1 MTAPQATE
9 LPGLIDTYQLYIDG
23 RWVEP
28 ENGRYED
35 ISPAT
40 EHVIA
45 TAPDASINQV
55 GAAIGAARRAFD
67 EGPWADMTAADR
79 ANCLSQL
86 GDALLK
92 HADEFFALS
101 QLEWGCIAN
110 ERVMQVDGAAFM
122 SMHAA
127 QLATQLADEE
137 VTGIG
142 AGTTLLRHAPL
153 GVVSVLTPWN
163 FPHCLNVMKLN
174 HALAAG
180 NTVVLKP
187 SPLTPLA
194 GLALARIIDE
204 NTDFPPGVVN
214 VVTPSGVDAAK
225 LLTTDPRIDM
235 VSFTGSTVVG
245 RQVMSAAGDTLK
257 RLLLELGGKSA
268 CIILDDAQI
277 TDEMLQQMLFDCC
290 SLHAGQACIL
300 HSRLLLPDSLHD
312 DVVDRL
318 AALARAV
325 KVGDPTD
332 PDVQMG
338 PLISDAQRGRVEA
351 HVAGALDDGARLVT
365 GGHRPAGLDLGYYFE
380 PTILDGVQAD
390 SVIAQEEVFG
400 PVLSVI
406 RYRDDDD
413 AVAIANNSRY
423 GLSGAVYGADVDRA
437 VGVARRIRTGQ
448 IAVNGIGPGAAP
460 FGGFKLSGLGREGG
474 GVGGLHQYMEPMAIG
489 VPL

>member
-318 AALARAV
+318 AALRVADQRAHLH
-325 KVGDPTD
+325 VGIRRI
-332 PDVQMG
+332 PDLDRPG
-338 PLISDAQRGRVEA
+338 QRGEPVD
-351 HVAGALDDGARLVT
+351 HVVVQGVRQQQPAVQD
-365 GGHRPAGLDLGYYFE
+365 AGL
-380 PTILDGVQAD
+380 
-390 SVIAQEEVFG
+390 
-400 PVLSVI
+400 
-406 RYRDDDD
+406 
-413 AVAIANNSRY
+413 
-423 GLSGAVYGADVDRA
+423 
-437 VGVARRIRTGQ
+437 
-448 IAVNGIGPGAAP
+448 
-460 FGGFKLSGLGREGG
+460 
-474 GVGGLHQYMEPMAIG
+474 
-489 VPL
+489 

>member
-1 MTAPQATE
+1 MAEVPPT
-9 LPGLIDTYQLYIDG
+9 GLIDTYQLYIDG
-23 RWVEP
+23 SWVEP
-28 ENGRYED
+28 EGGRYDD

-40 EHVIA
+40 ERAIA
-45 TAPDASINQV
+45 TAPDASVGQV
-55 GAAIGAARRAFD
+55 SAAIDAARRAFD
-67 EGPWADMTAADR
+67 DGPWATMTAEQR
-79 ANCLSQL
+79 GNCLNQL
-86 GDALLK
+86 GEALMK
-92 HADEFFALS
+92 HADDFFALS
-101 QLEWGCIAN
+101 QQEWACTAN

-127 QLATQLADEE
+127 GLATQLGDEE

-142 AGTTLLRHAPL
+142 AGTTVLRYEPL

-187 SPLTPLA
+187 SPLTPVA

-204 NTDFPPGVVN
+204 HTDFPPGVIN

-268 CIILDDAQI
+268 CIILDDTEV

-290 SLHAGQACIL
+290 SMHAGQACIL
-300 HSRLLLPDSLHD
+300 QSRLLLPESLHD

-318 AALARAV
+318 VALAREV

-332 PDVQMG
+332 PDVTMG

-351 HVAGALDDGARLVT
+351 HVAAALDGGAKVAT
-365 GGHRPAGLDLGYYFE
+365 GGGRPAGLDTGFYFE
-380 PTILDGVQAD
+380 PTVLTGVEPN

-406 RYRDDDD
+406 RYRDDED
-413 AVAIANNSRY
+413 AVAIANNSAY
-423 GLSGAVYGADVDRA
+423 GLSGSVWGGDVDRA

-448 IAVNGIGPGAAP
+448 VAVNGIGLGAAP

-474 GVGGLHQYMEPMAIG
+474 GITGVHQYMERMAIG
-489 VPL
+489 IPT

>member
-1 MTAPQATE
+1 MAE
-9 LPGLIDTYQLYIDG
+9 LPQLVDTYQLYIDG

-28 ENGRYED
+28 ESGRYDD

-40 EHVIA
+40 EAVIA
-45 TAPDASINQV
+45 TAPDASVGQV
-55 GAAIGAARRAFD
+55 SEAIAAARRAFD
-67 EGPWADMTAADR
+67 EGPWGTMTNQDR
-79 ANCLSQL
+79 AACLNQL
-86 GDALLK
+86 GEALMK
-92 HADEFFALS
+92 NADEFFALS

-122 SMHAA
+122 SMYAA
-127 QLATQLADEE
+127 QLAAELADEP

-142 AGTTLLRHAPL
+142 AGTTLLRHEPL
-153 GVVSVLTPWN
+153 GAVSILTPWN

-174 HALAAG
+174 NALAAG

-204 NTDFPPGVVN
+204 HTDIPPGVVN
-214 VVTPSGVDAAK
+214 VVTPSGIDAAK

-235 VSFTGSTVVG
+235 ISFTGSSVVG

-257 RLLLELGGKSA
+257 RILLELGGKSA
-268 CIILDDAQI
+268 SIVLDDTEV
-277 TDEMLQQMLFDCC
+277 TDAMLEQMLFDCC

-318 AALARAV
+318 VALARAV

-338 PLISDAQRGRVEA
+338 PLISAAQRERVEA
-351 HVAGALDDGARLVT
+351 HVAGAVNEGAKVVA
-365 GGHRPAGLDLGYYFE
+365 GGGRPAGLDVGFYVE
-380 PTILDGVQAD
+380 PTILTDVD
-390 SVIAQEEVFG
+390 PNSTVAQEEVFG
-400 PVLSVI
+400 PVLSVL

-413 AVAIANNSRY
+413 AVAIANNSQY
-423 GLSGAVYGADVDRA
+423 GLSGAVWGTDVDRA
-437 VGVARRIRTGQ
+437 LGVARRIRTGQ
-448 IAVNGIGPGAAP
+448 IAVNGVGPGAAP

-474 GVGGLHQYMEPMAIG
+474 GIAGLHQYMELKAIG
-489 VPL
+489 VPA